1 MIILSIPSGRYKH
14 TISRIGKRKDDGGDG
29 VKWSCSCS
37 RKSRCPFLH
46 LLLRGK
52 IPVQDTT
59 NERAAAY
66 RFFTVLKRG
75 EVNYI
80 VTKPKKRKS

>member
-1 MIILSIPSGRYKH
+1 MILLSIPSGRYKH
-14 TISRIGKRKDDGGDG
+14 TISRYGKRKDQGGDG

-37 RKSRCPFLH
+37 RRSRCPYLH

-52 IPVQDTT
+52 IPAQDTT

-66 RFFTVLKRG
+66 RFFTVLKRDDV
-75 EVNYI
+75 EYI
-80 VTKPKKRKS
+80 VTKKRKSCR

>member
-14 TISRIGKRKDDGGDG
+14 TISRHGKRKDDGGDG

-52 IPVQDTT
+52 IPAQDTT

-66 RFFTVLKRG
+66 RFFTTFQRG
-75 EVNYI
+75 TVVYI
-80 VTKPKKRKS
+80 VPKKRKS